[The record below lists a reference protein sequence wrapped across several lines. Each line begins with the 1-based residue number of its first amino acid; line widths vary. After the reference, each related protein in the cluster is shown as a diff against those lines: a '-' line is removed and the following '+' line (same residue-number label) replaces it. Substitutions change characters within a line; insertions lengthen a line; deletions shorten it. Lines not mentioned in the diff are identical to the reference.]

1 MRLGQIGRW
10 AIRQALGTV
19 NGTRLIAI
27 IEAVRPE
34 DIAALEQL
42 LDIIR
47 RRRIVDILDDLTILE
62 QIDGIVGDDR

>member
-27 IEAVRPE
+27 IEAIRPE

-62 QIDGIVGDDR
+62 QIDGIVGGDR

>member
-1 MRLGQIGRW
+1 MKLGQIGRW

-27 IEAVRPE
+27 IEAIDPS

-62 QIDGIVGDDR
+62 QIDGIVGGDR

>member
-27 IEAVRPE
+27 IEAISPS

-62 QIDGIVGDDR
+62 QIDGIVGADR

>member
-27 IEAVRPE
+27 IEAIRPE

-62 QIDGIVGDDR
+62 RIDGIVGGDR

>member
-10 AIRQALGTV
+10 AIRQALGTA

-27 IEAVRPE
+27 IEAIRSE

-62 QIDGIVGDDR
+62 RIDGIVGGDR

>member
-19 NGTRLIAI
+19 NGTRFIAI
-27 IEAVRPE
+27 IEAIDPS

-42 LDIIR
+42 LDIMR
-47 RRRIVDILDDLTILE
+47 RRSIVDILDDLRILE
-62 QIDGIVGDDR
+62 RIDGIVGGDR

>member
-27 IEAVRPE
+27 IEAIDPS

-62 QIDGIVGDDR
+62 QIDGIVGGDR

>member
-27 IEAVRPE
+27 IEAIDPS

-62 QIDGIVGDDR
+62 RIDGIVGGDR

>member
-1 MRLGQIGRW
+1 MRLSQIGRW

-27 IEAVRPE
+27 IEAIDPS

-62 QIDGIVGDDR
+62 QIDGIVGGDR

>member
-27 IEAVRPE
+27 IETIDPS

-62 QIDGIVGDDR
+62 RIDGIVGGDR